1 MQMNVN
7 VEKKDHFSISLEDL
21 PGEVWD
27 EIPGY
32 KGDYLISQY
41 SRVKSLIKKNPKIL
55 KQSFSSG
62 KYKVVLIGKY
72 GRLISEDVG
81 RLCAK
86 VHNRLPE
93 QNEVIE
99 YKDGDKLNNRAD
111 NLRWITRAESRK
123 KTLLRCRQS
132 NILIN
137 AGEANGRAKIDQKK
151 AVEIRKLKKNGFTY
165 AAIANLYNISIPAA
179 QYVVENR
186 NWKNV

>member
-1 MQMNVN
+1 MIKGIN
-7 VEKKDHFSISLEDL
+7 VEKKDHLSIALEDL

-32 KGDYLISQY
+32 RGDYLISQF

-55 KQSFSSG
+55 RQSFSSG
-62 KYKVVLIGKY
+62 KYKVVLIGKN
-72 GRLISEDVG
+72 GRLITEDVG

-86 VHNRLPE
+86 VHNRLPVE
-93 QNEVIE
+93 NEVIE
-99 YKDGDKLNNRAD
+99 YIDGNRLNNAAT

-132 NILIN
+132 NIRIN
-137 AGEANGRAKIDQKK
+137 AGEANGRAVINNLQ
-151 AVEIRKLKKNGFTY
+151 AQQIRTYKNKGLSY
-165 AAIANLYNISIPAA
+165 GQIASMFNITRSIA
-179 QYVVENR
+179 QRVVENR